1 MRSNMNNSLS
11 GLEEKVMDI
20 VWDLKK
26 CPIREIKNKLD
37 LTKKLAYTTVATI
50 VQRLEKKD
58 VLSRAKQNGE
68 ICYCPKITKE
78 EYSKGITCSFFKKLQ
93 DSFGNIA
100 LVSFAESLG
109 TLPKEKKDY
118 FIKLLEEHENK

>member
-1 MRSNMNNSLS
+1 MRSIMSNSLS
-11 GLEEKVMDI
+11 GLEENVMDI
-20 VWDLKK
+20 VWNLKK
-26 CPIREIKNKLD
+26 CPIREIKKRLD
-37 LTKKLAYTTVATI
+37 VTKKLAYTTVATI
-50 VQRLEKKD
+50 VQRLEKKGAICR
-58 VLSRAKQNGE
+58 LKQDCE

-78 EYSKGITCSFFKKLQ
+78 EYSKGITRSFFKKLN

>member
-1 MRSNMNNSLS
+1 MSNTLS
-11 GLEEKVMDI
+11 GLEGNVMDI

-26 CPIREIKNKLD
+26 CPIKEIKARLD
-37 LTKKLAYTTVATI
+37 GTKKLAYTTVATI
-50 VQRLEKKD
+50 VQRLEKKG
-58 VLSRAKQNGE
+58 VLSRAKQGCE

-78 EYSKGITCSFFKKLQ
+78 EYSKGITSSFFKKLH

-109 TLPKEKKDY
+109 TLPKEKKD
-118 FIKLLEEHENK
+118 FFLKLLEKHENK

>member
-1 MRSNMNNSLS
+1 MVTISLS
-11 GLEEKVMDI
+11 KLEENIMDI
-20 VWDLKK
+20 IWELKK

-37 LTKKLAYTTVATI
+37 RTRKLAYTTVATI
-50 VQRLEKKD
+50 VQRLEKKG
-58 VLSRAKQNGE
+58 VLSRTKQGCE

-78 EYSKGITCSFFKKLQ
+78 EYSKGIASSFVKKMQ